1 MASKVG
7 KLIKEARQ
15 AADLTQEKLAKK
27 VGGGLTAADISKAER
42 GELEL
47 PLATLRKIAKA
58 TGVTQASLVNAAQG
72 KTAEKKTTA
81 KKTTTKKATE
91 KKAEEKKTEKKAK
104 TPATANK
111 TMKVTATEQ
120 KLINAYRLAD
130 SATKKAAMNLLQGE
144 SNDLVN
150 ILLGS
155 APASSASKS
164 SDNIADMLGDAIG
177 SLLGG
182 K

>member
-27 VGGGLTAADISKAER
+27 VGGGLTASDISKAER

-47 PLATLRKIAKA
+47 SLATLRKIAKA

-72 KTAEKKTTA
+72 KTTEKKSA
-81 KKTTTKKATE
+81 KKTTTKKTTE
-91 KKAEEKKTEKKAK
+91 KKATEKKAK
-104 TPATANK
+104 TPASANK

-150 ILLGS
+150 MLLGS
-155 APASSASKS
+155 APSSSSSSKE
-164 SDNIADMLGDAIG
+164 SDSIADMLGDALG
-177 SLLGG
+177 SLLSG

>member
-27 VGGGLTAADISKAER
+27 VGGGLTASDISKAER

-104 TPATANK
+104 TPASANK

-164 SDNIADMLGDAIG
+164 SDNIADMLGDTIG

>member
-27 VGGGLTAADISKAER
+27 VGGGLTASDISKAER

-104 TPATANK
+104 TPASANK

>member
-72 KTAEKKTTA
+72 KTAEKKTTTKKTTAKKADADGEKPAKKPAAKKPAAKKAADGEKPAAKKPAA
-81 KKTTTKKATE
+81 KKTT
-91 KKAEEKKTEKKAK
+91 KKAK
-104 TPATANK
+104 TT
-111 TMKVTATEQ
+111 TE
-120 KLINAYRLAD
+120 
-130 SATKKAAMNLLQGE
+130 E
-144 SNDLVN
+144 
-150 ILLGS
+150 
-155 APASSASKS
+155 
-164 SDNIADMLGDAIG
+164 
-177 SLLGG
+177 
-182 K
+182 